1 MPADPPWTRDEL
13 ILACDLTMAN
23 GWREVRAKDERAAE
37 LSSLLRRMPIHP
49 RERRS
54 ERFRSV
60 DSVSRKTT
68 DFMTIH
74 PDYRGKPT
82 KGGGLTKEVLG
93 DFLASPES
101 MHQAAETIRALL
113 EDMPATPPT
122 ESLGFDVAFI
132 DSVEIREGTL
142 LAANHYR
149 RERNP
154 KLRKA
159 KLAEFRRVHSRVF
172 CEVCGFDFEAVY
184 GERGAGYIECHHI
197 VPLHVSG
204 ETVTKLSDLVLLC
217 SNCHR
222 MIHHGSRWLSPEELR
237 EVVQVS
243 GQPAGP
249 GGGERVEF

>member
-1 MPADPPWTRDEL
+1 M
-13 ILACDLTMAN
+13 
-23 GWREVRAKDERAAE
+23 
-37 LSSLLRRMPIHP
+37 
-49 RERRS
+49 
-54 ERFRSV
+54 
-60 DSVSRKTT
+60 
-68 DFMTIH
+68 
-74 PDYRGKPT
+74 
-82 KGGGLTKEVLG
+82 LG

-142 LAANHYR
+142 L
-149 RERNP
+149 
-154 KLRKA
+154 
-159 KLAEFRRVHSRVF
+159 
-172 CEVCGFDFEAVY
+172 
-184 GERGAGYIECHHI
+184 ECHHI